1 VIRPLVAAGTGTSA
15 APSAAWGRTA
25 PSAAC
30 GGGRDPPVWAW
41 SLRRQDGP
49 CLGRGGTGPVD
60 CPRIRPAP
68 APTRSSVSPRRRWLP
83 GPPQGESRIFVDKCL
98 YLSVT
103 MATSAELA
111 GHGAFLQ
118 ATWGRQASLSTYL
131 LIAQSI
137 YCPQQLGYGPILL
150 LRPLGSCGSCGTHVP
165 RKPGAVEVHRPLSS
179 RRATGSARDPGARQ
193 GGRACSPGRPS
204 DAGLAPSATTLT
216 AARRRLLSQGLPDQW
231 SA

>member
-1 VIRPLVAAGTGTSA
+1 VGDPTPQFGPSPSVGRTGLVWDVAARTGRLPTHRA
-15 APSAAWGRTA
+15 RA
-25 PSAAC
+25 
-30 GGGRDPPVWAW
+30 D
-41 SLRRQDGP
+41 
-49 CLGRGGTGPVD
+49 
-60 CPRIRPAP
+60 
-68 APTRSSVSPRRRWLP
+68 PTRSSVSPRPRWLP

-165 RKPGAVEVHRPLSS
+165 PRTSPFPHVSLRDLGTIRWLAGSSTAGESGHVPGFLS
-179 RRATGSARDPGARQ
+179 
-193 GGRACSPGRPS
+193 RPS
-204 DAGLAPSATTLT
+204 DAGLAPLCHHFDSGP
-216 AARRRLLSQGLPDQW
+216 AAASVTRAPGSVVRFNDSP
-231 SA
+231 